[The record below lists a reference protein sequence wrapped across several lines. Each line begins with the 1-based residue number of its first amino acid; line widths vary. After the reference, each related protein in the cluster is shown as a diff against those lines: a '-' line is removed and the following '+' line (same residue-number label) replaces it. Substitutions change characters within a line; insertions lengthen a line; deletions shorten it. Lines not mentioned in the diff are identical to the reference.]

1 MKEKAEKIP
10 ILKNLILFL
19 DSIKLPK
26 YPGFSIYDLIEIYFS
41 GIIKGVFSARAGSV
55 SFSFFMALFP
65 FLLFILNRRIST
77 VRFET
82 FKC

>member
-1 MKEKAEKIP
+1 MKEKVEKIP

-41 GIIKGVFSARAGSV
+41 GIIKGVFS
-55 SFSFFMALFP
+55 F
-65 FLLFILNRRIST
+65 FLLCSLIYNQALRAPEIFPSNFVSSNFF
-77 VRFET
+77 VRVAV
-82 FKC
+82 